1 MLKPQPKQSLKILSF
16 VGLFVFCFLSCSK
29 DDTTGSTDT
38 GVDPDP
44 DPSGEQTVF
53 SEDFIL
59 GKDNKLINYVLSEAD
74 YNKFIAGNGD
84 FAMVSKKVYEH
95 LNDNFDF
102 IFILSVETE
111 QPNDLYYG
119 VTQKV
124 KNDVE
129 GIGSS
134 IYNNTAA
141 YGSQGTLKSIIH
153 MPRAEYIKNGP
164 FLHEI
169 MHYWG
174 NYDFIPTTVGGH
186 WGYSS
191 VGGQLGGFDELIDLG
206 GNNYQ
211 GKRDGENGFGT
222 FANGGNTLP
231 YGNLELYLMGLI
243 KESELESIQVAEN
256 PQAVASGGKF
266 AADKITTFT
275 AADLITKNGA
285 RVPSEENSQK
295 SFKGI
300 TVVISTSKLSDER
313 IASINMDLDNFTKK
327 GTPDWGNFFFNFWQ
341 ATGEKATIEIDI
353 SQANIK

>member
-1 MLKPQPKQSLKILSF
+1 MLKPQLKQSLKILSF
-16 VGLFVFCFLSCSK
+16 IAFFVFCFLSCSK
-29 DDTTGSTDT
+29 DDDTTDPTDT
-38 GVDPDP
+38 GVDP

-53 SEDFIL
+53 AEDFIL
-59 GKDNKLINYVLSEAD
+59 GKDSKLINYVLSEAD

-84 FAMVSKKVYEH
+84 FAMVSKKVYEY

-111 QPNDLYYG
+111 QPNGLYYG
-119 VTQKV
+119 VNQKV
-124 KNDVE
+124 KNDIE
-129 GIGSS
+129 GVGSS
-134 IYNNTAA
+134 IYDNTAS
-141 YGSQGTLKSIIH
+141 YGSKGVLKSVIH
-153 MPRAEYIKNGP
+153 MPRTEYIKNGP

-169 MHYWG
+169 MHYWA
-174 NYDFIPTTVGGH
+174 NYNFIPTTVGGH

-206 GNNYQ
+206 GGNYQ
-211 GKRDGENGFGT
+211 GKIDGEDGFGT
-222 FANGGNTLP
+222 FANGGNTLA

-243 KESELESIQVAEN
+243 KESELESVQVAEN
-256 PQAVASGGKF
+256 PQAVAGGGKF
-266 AADKITTFT
+266 TADKITTFT

-313 IASINMDLDNFTKK
+313 ITAINKDLDNFTKK

-341 ATGEKATIEIDI
+341 ATGERATIEIDI